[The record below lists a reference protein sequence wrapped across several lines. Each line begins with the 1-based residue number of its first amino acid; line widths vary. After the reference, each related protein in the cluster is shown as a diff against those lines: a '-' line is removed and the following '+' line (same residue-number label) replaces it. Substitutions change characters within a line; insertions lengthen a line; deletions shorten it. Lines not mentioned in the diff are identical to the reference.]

1 VAVEFLSRAVFLDR
15 DGVINRSEVRDGKAY
30 APRTLADFRLLP
42 GVPAAVRALKQAGY
56 LVIVATNQPDIG
68 NGKVDA
74 AVVDAMHERLRRV
87 LPVDAIA
94 VCPHRQDEKC
104 PCRKP
109 AAGMLT
115 DAATHFRIDLT
126 ASFMV
131 GDRWSD
137 IVAGRTAGC
146 YTVFVNRGY
155 RETLT
160 IKPDAVVTSLPAAA
174 RLILA
179 RPPKAITGV
188 DNL

>member
-1 VAVEFLSRAVFLDR
+1 VTTAAPAVFLDR
-15 DGVINRSEVRDGKAY
+15 DGVINRSQVRDGKAY
-30 APRTLADFRLLP
+30 APRTLAEFRLLP
-42 GVPAAVRALKQAGY
+42 GVSDAVRALKRAGY
-56 LVIVATNQPDIG
+56 LIVVATNQPDIG
-68 NGKVDA
+68 NGRVDP
-74 AVVDAMHERLRRV
+74 AVVEAMHAVLRHN
-87 LPVDAIA
+87 LPIDAIA
-94 VCPHRQDEKC
+94 MCAHRQDENC

-109 AAGMLT
+109 KAGMLT
-115 DAATHFRIDLT
+115 GAAADLGIDLPK
-126 ASFMV
+126 SFMV